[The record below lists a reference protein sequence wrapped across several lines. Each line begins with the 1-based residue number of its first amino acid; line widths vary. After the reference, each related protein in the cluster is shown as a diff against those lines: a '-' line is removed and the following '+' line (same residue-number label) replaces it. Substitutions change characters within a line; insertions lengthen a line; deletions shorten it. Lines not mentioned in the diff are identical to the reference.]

1 MCLSLTMRESARRR
15 LVLRSDRPWYSVVDC
30 VIPCRPR
37 LHKHIERPRSVLT
50 DGMSGASA
58 PLSKKT
64 SATTRALFRAPTGL
78 GAQEMKQKD
87 LRTLIVREWDS
98 WLQSQSISPGSA
110 TGRDSLKFYF
120 DLQDRRS
127 SLLNFQSRGRD
138 KWQIVHAWLLSE
150 HRVLD

>member
-1 MCLSLTMRESARRR
+1 
-15 LVLRSDRPWYSVVDC
+15 
-30 VIPCRPR
+30 
-37 LHKHIERPRSVLT
+37 
-50 DGMSGASA
+50 
-58 PLSKKT
+58 
-64 SATTRALFRAPTGL
+64 
-78 GAQEMKQKD
+78 MKQKD

-98 WLQSQSISPGSA
+98 WLQSQSIAPESA

>member
-1 MCLSLTMRESARRR
+1 
-15 LVLRSDRPWYSVVDC
+15 
-30 VIPCRPR
+30 
-37 LHKHIERPRSVLT
+37 
-50 DGMSGASA
+50 MSGASA
-58 PLSKKT
+58 PLSKRP
-64 SATTRALFRAPTGL
+64 AQPPEPFFGLQLAL

-98 WLQSQSISPGSA
+98 WLQNQSIAPGSA